1 MADSSQHTRKTG
13 GKPDGARSNGHANGA
28 ADQHG
33 TAWEYL
39 PASLFGR
46 EGPFAEYTR
55 TANPFSVFQQNMDLY
70 QQFID
75 IVTGNSKIAPDP
87 RDWRFQDE
95 TWSKNPFYR
104 RVAQA
109 YLAMT
114 DAIEKMIPEDL
125 SDDDRSRAQLAVE
138 IVTSAFSPTNT
149 LLGNPA
155 AALRAIETRG
165 DSVAKGFRNFID
177 DWLNNEGLPSQVDA
191 SKFQVGKNLGVTPGK
206 VVHRTDM
213 FELIQ
218 YAPTCDTV
226 YEIPVLLIPPQIS
239 RFYFTDLA
247 PGRSFAEYAVS
258 RGLNHFV
265 VSWRNPQP
273 EHRDWGLEDYIAS
286 ALEAVETVAAISGTP
301 RINLIAFCAGG
312 ILSSIVAA
320 YLAEKGKDTIN
331 TLALC
336 VTMLNWKVQASI
348 GAFRLP
354 AMLSVAKAQ
363 TEMKGV
369 LGGNDLHKVFTWL
382 RPNNLVWNYWVN
394 NYLMGDSPAAFD
406 ILAWNKDSTNLPAR
420 LHGDFLRLFQENLLV
435 TPGQFEAMGTPI
447 DLGKITC
454 DNFVVGAVTDHLTPW
469 KACYQACDLL
479 GGDST
484 FALSNGGHIAAL
496 VNPPSN
502 PKGHHFIAPGTAPDA
517 DTWQETAVRTK
528 GSWWE
533 SWASWV
539 SERSGRRVPAP
550 RRLGSNKFPP
560 QANAPGDYVTQ

>member
-1 MADSSQHTRKTG
+1 MADSSQHN
-13 GKPDGARSNGHANGA
+13 GKSNGQANGTA
-28 ADQHG
+28 ANG
-33 TAWEYL
+33 SAEGSAGPWIGL
-39 PASLFGR
+39 PAALFGID
-46 EGPFAEYTR
+46 GPFAEFMR
-55 TANPFSVFQQNMDLY
+55 TANPFSLFQQNMDLY

-75 IVTGNSKIAPDP
+75 IALGKSTIAPDP

-104 RVAQA
+104 RLSQA

-114 DAIEKMIPEDL
+114 DAVEKLIPEDL
-125 SDDDRSRAQLAVE
+125 SDDDRSRAQLAVD

-155 AALRAIETRG
+155 AALRAIETKG
-165 DSVAKGFRNFID
+165 DSVAKGFRNFVD
-177 DWLNNEGLPSQVDA
+177 DWLNNEGMPSQVDD

-218 YAPTCDTV
+218 YTPTCDTV
-226 YEIPVLLIPPQIS
+226 YEIPVLLIPPQIG

-258 RGLNHFV
+258 QGLNHFV

-273 EHRDWGLEDYIAS
+273 EHRDWGLENYIES
-286 ALEAVETVAAISGTP
+286 ALEAVETVAAITGTP
-301 RINLIAFCAGG
+301 KINLIAFCAGG

-320 YLAEKGKDTIN
+320 YLADKGKDTIN

-336 VTMLNWKVQASI
+336 VTMLNWKVNASI

-363 TEMKGV
+363 SEMKGV

-382 RPNNLVWNYWVN
+382 RPNDLVWNYWVN
-394 NYLMGDSPAAFD
+394 NYLMGDTPSAFD
-406 ILAWNKDSTNLPAR
+406 ILAWNKDNTNLPAQ
-420 LHGDFLRLFQENLLV
+420 LHKDFLRIFEENLLV
-435 TPGQFEAMGTPI
+435 KPGQFRALGTDI
-447 DLGKITC
+447 DLGKIQC

-469 KACYQACDLL
+469 KACYQSCNFL

-484 FALSNGGHIAAL
+484 FALSNGGHVAAL

-502 PKGHHFIAPGTAPDA
+502 PKAHHFIAPGTAADA
-517 DTWQETAVRTK
+517 DAWMETAVKQK

-533 SWASWV
+533 GWAKWV
-539 SERSGRRVPAP
+539 AERSGKRVPAP
-550 RRLGSNKFPP
+550 KQQGSKKFPP
-560 QANAPGDYVTQ
+560 LANAPGDYVSQ